1 MVYNGLD
8 QNGSGLA
15 QDYEIGTPVYK
26 KFEDGWWVGN
36 IVAFENGYY
45 TVRWVDN
52 TFDDFEAGSEE
63 LVQIVQD
70 GQYIPDDADIQV
82 HAIGTPVY
90 REFSSGWYHGT
101 IASYYETMY
110 TIEWEDG
117 TTTQYVQGPEMD
129 AMVAAAVPPDR
140 MTGAGRAVLSVFI
153 LGVAAALVS
162 YGMKRHVQ
170 RAMIN
175 QATVSAEEVEELE
188 RKHEVIV
195 T

>member
-1 MVYNGLD
+1 
-8 QNGSGLA
+8 
-15 QDYEIGTPVYK
+15 
-26 KFEDGWWVGN
+26 
-36 IVAFENGYY
+36 
-45 TVRWVDN
+45 
-52 TFDDFEAGSEE
+52 
-63 LVQIVQD
+63 
-70 GQYIPDDADIQV
+70 
-82 HAIGTPVY
+82 
-90 REFSSGWYHGT
+90 
-101 IASYYETMY
+101 
-110 TIEWEDG
+110 
-117 TTTQYVQGPEMD
+117 
-129 AMVAAAVPPDR
+129 